1 MLNDLFKSKGY
12 KTFMKKLFWMAM
24 AVTIVGLFFR
34 IMHYSGNYE
43 MLCAGVGTLIVIGIL
58 KVLEKVKGTK

>member
-1 MLNDLFKSKGY
+1 
-12 KTFMKKLFWMAM
+12 M

-58 KVLEKVKGTK
+58 KVLEKVKGD